1 MSKTIKALNCVYE
14 DCGHPFT
21 TSDAHFYHE
30 ESDLCYCSEGC
41 YEAECAKRASA
52 APAATKPNAPTKPK
66 RAYTKRTTETKE
78 RAFGDGSL
86 SLTELNI
93 DTLEN
98 IACFLEIEH
107 FIALYLAL
115 PKGLWTAD
123 ALLERRLMQQ
133 PAASTMRSTRAAQ
146 MFSFIGKIEPQYLTR
161 LCYKKFMR
169 FCIDPIHEEDR
180 VDLIRKM
187 LTDHTKLFHTPGSIR
202 QAKSDFN
209 QFDKVRRSAYLSK
222 ALENTWMKTYQTCG
236 GSSTAAASMLDD
248 LTRDVKNPILFGC
261 EKKLTL
267 VQAMSNALGGNKHLI
282 TLLLNLSSW
291 RISSVYMN
299 NIYYFYNEE
308 NSQVLRNNITNHLKE
323 KYGEFEL
330 FIKLVLILTQPWS
343 SDYDYYSSFCEF
355 RPYAIIFDHI
365 GINYKCRENE
375 MKMLEFK
382 ASIEIINQRWC
393 EYLSVDH
400 VPKNYSR
407 QRINQLLEL
416 TRQKFA

>member
-1 MSKTIKALNCVYE
+1 MS
-14 DCGHPFT
+14 
-21 TSDAHFYHE
+21 
-30 ESDLCYCSEGC
+30 
-41 YEAECAKRASA
+41 
-52 APAATKPNAPTKPK
+52 APAATATATATKPN
-66 RAYTKRTTETKE
+66 RAYTKRTPKTKE

-86 SLTELNI
+86 TLTDLNI

-98 IACFLEIEH
+98 IASFLEIEH

-115 PKGLWTAD
+115 PKGLWTVD

-133 PAASTMRSTRAAQ
+133 PATATMRSTRAAQ
-146 MFSFIGKIEPQYLTR
+146 MFSFLGKIEPQYLTR

-180 VDLIRKM
+180 VDLIQTM

-202 QAKSDFN
+202 KAKSDFN

-222 ALENTWMKTYQTCG
+222 ALEHTWMKTYQTCG
-236 GSSTAAASMLDD
+236 GSSTAAASMVQHLI
-248 LTRDVKNPILFGC
+248 RDVKNPILFGC

-267 VQAMSNALGGNKHLI
+267 VQAMSNALIKRGNKHLI

-291 RISSVYMN
+291 RISSNISVYMN
-299 NIYYFYNEE
+299 EE
-308 NSQVLRNNITNHLKE
+308 NKKNYQVLRNNITNHLKE

-330 FIKLVLILTQPWS
+330 FIKLVLRFTQPWS
-343 SDYDYYSSFCEF
+343 TYFNSSCILAF
-355 RPYAIIFDHI
+355 RPYEIIFDPL
-365 GINYKCRENE
+365 GINYNRREHD

-382 ASIEIINQRWC
+382 ASIELINQRWC

-400 VPKNYSR
+400 VPQDYSR
-407 QRINQLLEL
+407 QRVNKLLEL